1 MAQENAVPQNR
12 ISQIEVTQ
20 DTISGRGG
28 VFFFLRYV
36 QNTRFYILLEKHLGF
51 LKTSGKD

>member
-1 MAQENAVPQNR
+1 MAQENAVQQNR
-12 ISQIEVTQ
+12 ISQIEVTP

-36 QNTRFYILLEKHLGF
+36 QNTRFY
-51 LKTSGKD
+51 